1 MKLIR
6 VTFSNKDQIVT
17 RVNRTYQEVCSYYLG
32 CRLNLGST
40 ANNMQTANKLEFL
53 SATTEK
59 VMPTA
64 AYEGENIIVSATAYP
79 TPKYS
84 CSASCIDKYICC
96 TGWSDKGMNNE

>member
-1 MKLIR
+1 MKLIC

-32 CRLNLGST
+32 RRLNLGST
-40 ANNMQTANKLEFL
+40 ADNMQTVNKLEFL

-64 AYEGENIIVSATAYP
+64 AYEGKILLFRRQLIQPQNIRARQAV
-79 TPKYS
+79 
-84 CSASCIDKYICC
+84 
-96 TGWSDKGMNNE
+96 